1 MFQIA
6 KGKYVPGHVTGVK
19 WLIFTSS
26 LSLLVMILEDSG
38 AANIV

>member
-6 KGKYVPGHVTGVK
+6 KGKYEPGHVTGVK

-26 LSLLVMILEDSG
+26 LHLMILEDSG
-38 AANIV
+38 PANFV